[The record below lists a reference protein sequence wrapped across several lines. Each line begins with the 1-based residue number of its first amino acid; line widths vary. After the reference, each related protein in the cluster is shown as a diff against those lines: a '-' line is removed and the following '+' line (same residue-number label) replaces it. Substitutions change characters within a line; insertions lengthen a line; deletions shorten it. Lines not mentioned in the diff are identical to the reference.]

1 MAFDIESLGGGAGTG
16 IIGAILVA
24 FGFGRRVSKLEDGK
38 QDKSSCIPIHKNIDE
53 KFEIVIK
60 GQEKLF
66 DKIDSINE
74 YLRNGK

>member
-24 FGFGRRVSKLEDGK
+24 FGFGRRVNRLEDGK
-38 QDKSSCIPIHKNIDE
+38 QDKSSCIPIHKSIDE
-53 KFEIVIK
+53 KFDILIK

-66 DKIDSINE
+66 DKFDRINE